1 MSFTL
6 LIFLHYYHK
15 YVNLYEIARLYKLRS
30 PVRISFF
37 GTAYKVGLGNYYIL
51 VGLIEATDEYCHVNR
66 GHDQMM

>member
-1 MSFTL
+1 M
-6 LIFLHYYHK
+6 LIYTKLPDYTSLDH
-15 YVNLYEIARLYKLRS
+15 LYESL
-30 PVRISFF
+30 FF